1 MTRSHKALG
10 LVLVML
16 VGAWGCSKAP
26 APTGDERNPALEAKA
41 KRLDEDFRA
50 AAAARD
56 QFRLRA
62 LAAEEKV
69 SAAESRAT
77 ALQAQL
83 DEARASASTVRAERD
98 SMAAQYE
105 SFRTNIKSLLG
116 QAESSLNKPTGP
128 ATPTSPASPPPP
140 SALSN

>member
-10 LVLVML
+10 LVLVVL
-16 VGAWGCSKAP
+16 VGAWGCAKAP
-26 APTGDERNPALEAKA
+26 APSGGGNPALEAKA

-69 SAAESRAT
+69 SAAESRAI

-98 SMAAQYE
+98 QMAAQYE

-116 QAESSLNKPTGP
+116 QAESSLNKPAGSLSP
-128 ATPTSPASPPPP
+128 ASPASPPPP